1 MRESIRRNFKLELD
15 RKNEK
20 EKDGHKEIRK
30 RQKNVGN
37 RQIQCQFIIIEK
49 EKNIYV
55 KSLHQVNDYKTSE
68 RKKNS

>member
-30 RQKNVGN
+30 R
-37 RQIQCQFIIIEK
+37 
-49 EKNIYV
+49 
-55 KSLHQVNDYKTSE
+55 
-68 RKKNS
+68 